1 MRNSLFA
8 LCGLA
13 ALHTVGAAAEV
24 VKGKVFDRFITI
36 WLENQDFVKAAVDKN
51 LADLKKQGVLLTRY
65 YAHTHPSQPNYL
77 AAIAGDYFGLNHDK
91 EVRVPENV
99 STVVDLLDT
108 RGLSWGGYFEDMPGP
123 GFMGNYSDGS
133 TDNGGW
139 DYVRKHNPFVS
150 FDSVTNNGTRLLCL
164 QSFNEFHDDFVAKR
178 VPQFVFMSP
187 NMMHDGHNTSL
198 ETATEWSHAFLEPL
212 LDDKAFDERT
222 LILLTFDESENY
234 GKPNHIVSLLLGNAV
249 PKELRGTQDDTFY
262 THYSILS
269 SVQNNWG
276 LPHLGRYDVG
286 ANVFRFA
293 AETARYGG
301 NRDPTNL
308 ATLDN
313 SVSYPGF
320 LHDKTWLPIPIPN
333 WRLGGAGGKGALP
346 AVENIWRI
354 EDGVSWNTPYD
365 GSGKVFDGAKNMPI
379 YKPAV
384 AN

>member
-1 MRNSLFA
+1 M
-8 LCGLA
+8 
-13 ALHTVGAAAEV
+13 
-24 VKGKVFDRFITI
+24 
-36 WLENQDFVKAAVDKN
+36 
-51 LADLKKQGVLLTRY
+51 
-65 YAHTHPSQPNYL
+65 
-77 AAIAGDYFGLNHDK
+77 
-91 EVRVPENV
+91 
-99 STVVDLLDT
+99 
-108 RGLSWGGYFEDMPGP
+108 
-123 GFMGNYSDGS
+123 
-133 TDNGGW
+133 
-139 DYVRKHNPFVS
+139 S
-150 FDSVTNNGTRLLCL
+150 FDSVTANGTRLLCL

-198 ETATEWSHAFLEPL
+198 ETATEWSHEFLQPL

-234 GKPNHIVSLLLGNAV
+234 GEPNHIVSLLLGNAV
-249 PKELRGTQDDTFY
+249 PKELRATQDDTFY

-286 ANVFRFA
+286 ANVFRFV

-308 ATLDN
+308 ATLNN
-313 SVSYPGF
+313 SLSYPGF
-320 LHDKTWLPIPIPN
+320 LNNESWLPVPIPN
-333 WRLGGAGGKGALP
+333 WRLVGAGGKGALP
-346 AVENIWRI
+346 AVEKTWHI
-354 EDGVSWNTPYD
+354 EDGVPWNTPYD
-365 GSGKVFDGAKNMPI
+365 GSGKVFDGGKNMPI